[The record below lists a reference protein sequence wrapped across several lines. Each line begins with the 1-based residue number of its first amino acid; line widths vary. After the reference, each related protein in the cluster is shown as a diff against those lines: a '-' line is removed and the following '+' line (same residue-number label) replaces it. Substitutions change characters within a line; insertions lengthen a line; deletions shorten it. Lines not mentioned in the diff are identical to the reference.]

1 MNATI
6 LKLHESQLDEIFKWL
21 SVNIAQD
28 DAGCDNYRWSWQ
40 PSKPFD
46 VPLQD
51 YQFFFRDQR
60 DHELFEMRW
69 K

>member
-21 SVNIAQD
+21 EEHVAQD
-28 DAGCDNYRWSWQ
+28 DSLCDNYRWSWR

-46 VPLQD
+46 ILVQD
-51 YQFFFRDQR
+51 YQFLFRDQQ
-60 DHELFEMRW
+60 DHELFELRW